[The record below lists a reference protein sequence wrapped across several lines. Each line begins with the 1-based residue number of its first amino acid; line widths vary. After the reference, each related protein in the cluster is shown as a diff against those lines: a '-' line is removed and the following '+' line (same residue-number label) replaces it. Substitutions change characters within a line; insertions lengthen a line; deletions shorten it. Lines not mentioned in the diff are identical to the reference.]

1 MPKCFLRTRKY
12 LLIVAMCLSCCAM
25 IGSAESAF
33 FLASDSRLPRCITLP
48 PGLARTDVSVIFEF
62 SATWRGNYVK
72 LVLRDR
78 KGKKLAAV
86 KGKVK
91 ELTPSKYYHIVTE
104 KGITEIITLERGIEH
119 ESRELFFYV
128 IDDPEVRKDLLDG
141 NGR

>member
-1 MPKCFLRTRKY
+1 
-12 LLIVAMCLSCCAM
+12 
-25 IGSAESAF
+25 
-33 FLASDSRLPRCITLP
+33 
-48 PGLARTDVSVIFEF
+48 
-62 SATWRGNYVK
+62 
-72 LVLRDR
+72 LRDR

-86 KGKVK
+86 KGNVK